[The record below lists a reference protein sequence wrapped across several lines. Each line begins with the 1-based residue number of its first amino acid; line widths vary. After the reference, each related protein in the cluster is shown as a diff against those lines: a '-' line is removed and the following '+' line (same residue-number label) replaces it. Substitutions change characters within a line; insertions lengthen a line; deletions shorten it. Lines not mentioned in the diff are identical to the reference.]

1 MDCDFNQNHEAS
13 AVLSNH
19 YNVIET
25 WAIIT
30 CKLELSE
37 QV

>member
-1 MDCDFNQNHEAS
+1 MDCDFNQNHKAS

-25 WAIIT
+25 EAFSI
-30 CKLELSE
+30 CSQCRLEL
-37 QV
+37 